1 MSAPGSP
8 TRRILVVDDEPLVC
22 EAVRILLSFDGHE
35 VFVAK
40 NAREA
45 LDLYATNKFDI
56 VITDYAMPGMTGDK
70 LAAVIKERSPDQPIV
85 MITAFAEVLPNPL
98 SGIDFLISKPFLLE
112 NLREAISKVMAPKEA
127 KA

>member
-1 MSAPGSP
+1 MSSPGFP

-45 LDLYATNKFDI
+45 LDLYATNEFDV

-70 LAAVIKERSPDQPIV
+70 LAVAIKERSPEQPII
-85 MITAFAEVLPNPL
+85 MITAFAEVLPNPVA
-98 SGIDFLISKPFLLE
+98 GIDHLISKPFLLE